1 MKRSVYICDAVRTAH
16 GSFCGS
22 LKEHSSSELG
32 AVVIRS
38 LLERSNLPL
47 DMVKGVFMGEV
58 LTAGEGQNP
67 ARHAALQSGLPH
79 TCPGETFNKVCA
91 SSLVALRHATH
102 MIQLDEAD
110 CMIAGGME
118 SMSRAPYLIRRGAK
132 RMGDETLSSLY
143 IKSGKE
149 SPREAYD
156 SMVYDGLS
164 EPSAEGRPHMGAV
177 AEYCAA
183 HFGITR
189 EAQEEYAI
197 ESFAR
202 ANNAHSDGCFDT
214 WMASVS
220 GLYKDEGLR
229 VADATKIKKMPPAFD
244 KKGTITAATSA
255 QIADGASGLLIADEP
270 SVRHMGI
277 EPIARICDFAVC
289 SHGPNWYTTAPAS
302 ATKKLLDSCGLKIDD
317 IDLFEVNE
325 AFAVVPLFAM
335 RWLYIPREKMN
346 VWGGS
351 IAIGHPLGATGT
363 RIVGQLAH
371 QLVALK
377 KKRGVAVACN
387 GGGEAVAVLLERT

>member
-1 MKRSVYICDAVRTAH
+1 MQRSVYICDAVRTWH
-16 GSFCGS
+16 GSFCGA
-22 LKEHSSSELG
+22 LKDIPSSDLG
-32 AVVIRS
+32 AVVIKEIVRRNS
-38 LLERSNLPL
+38 LPTY
-47 DMVKGVFMGEV
+47 MVQGVFMGEV

-67 ARHAALQSGLPH
+67 ARHAALKAGLPVN
-79 TCPGETFNKVCA
+79 CPAETFNKVCA
-91 SSLVALRHATH
+91 SSLAALWHATN
-102 MIQLDEAD
+102 MIKLDEAS

-118 SMSRAPYLIRRGAK
+118 NMSRAPYLIRRGAK

-164 EPSAEGRPHMGAV
+164 EPSAEGRPHMGVV

-202 ANNAHSDGCFDT
+202 ANNAHSDGCFDM

-220 GLYKDEGLR
+220 GLHKDEGVR
-229 VADATKIKKMPPAFD
+229 RADTAKIKRLPPAF
-244 KKGTITAATSA
+244 KKDGTITAATSA
-255 QIADGASGLLIADEP
+255 QIADGASALLIADE
-270 SVRHMGI
+270 SAIHHMGVQ
-277 EPIARICDFAVC
+277 PLARICDFAVC
-289 SHGPNWYTTAPAS
+289 SQDPLWYTTAPVGAIQ
-302 ATKKLLDSCGLKIDD
+302 KLLASSGLKSNDV
-317 IDLFEVNE
+317 DLYETNE
-325 AFAVVPLFAM
+325 AFAV
-335 RWLYIPREKMN
+335 IPMYTMDQLGIPHEKMN

-363 RIVGQLAH
+363 RIVGQLAY
-371 QLVALK
+371 QLRALK

-387 GGGEAVAVLLERT
+387 GGGEAVAVLLESM